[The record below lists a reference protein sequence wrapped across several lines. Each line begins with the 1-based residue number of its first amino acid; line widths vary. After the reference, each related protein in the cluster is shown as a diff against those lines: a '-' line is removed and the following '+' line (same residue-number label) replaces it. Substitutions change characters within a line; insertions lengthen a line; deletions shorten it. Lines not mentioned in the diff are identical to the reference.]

1 MRRRVLVSILLVI
14 AATVL
19 TLGVPLS
26 IVSWRVVDDLM
37 HRDLASR
44 LDSISGSI
52 ANQSGSS
59 EVDLGQLAAAVPAG
73 GRLEIRMAG
82 RIDQSIGQLQTDQ
95 VYSEQL
101 AMAGGGSLRLSVPE
115 SYLRGEQWTAL
126 ALVAL
131 AVALSVVVGT
141 GVALLTAG
149 RLVTPLTDVAR
160 RAARLGSGDFRTF
173 RRRYGIAELDRV
185 AEVLDSSAQDIAAL
199 IARERDLAGDISHQ
213 LRTRLTGLR
222 LRLEELADYPDP
234 LVAQEVQEALDQ
246 TDRLVT
252 VVDDLLAN
260 ARSERAA
267 GAGEVVLFD
276 ELAET
281 ETQWGPQLAE
291 AGRQLTVRCPRDI
304 VVHATAGRLR
314 EAIGVL
320 VENSLLHGA
329 GAVGLTVR
337 SAPRGGGMVVL
348 EVSDE
353 GPGIPDGL
361 VAHIFDRGVSTAS
374 STGIGLGLARAFI
387 EADGGR
393 LELRRPSPPVFAIFL
408 AVGQAVPPKPDD
420 APGEVTGPRDA
431 DADSVSAA
439 SSSAASGCVA
449 SGGSASGGV
458 ASGAATSG
466 SAPSGGANAG
476 SAPSDGAAPCAA
488 TSGDAES
495 RAAAPG
501 GDAQSGAAA
510 VHR

>member
-1 MRRRVLVSILLVI
+1 MRRRVLISILLVI

-37 HRDLASR
+37 HSDLSSR
-44 LDSISGSI
+44 LESIAASI

-59 EVDLGQLAAAVPAG
+59 EIDLGQLEAAVPAG

-82 RIDQSIGQLQTDQ
+82 RIDQSIGAAPTDQ

-101 AMAGGGSLRLSVPE
+101 AMAGGGLLRLSVPE
-115 SYLRGEQWTAL
+115 SYLRAEQWTAL
-126 ALVAL
+126 ALVGL
-131 AVALSVVVGT
+131 AVLLSVVVGT
-141 GVALLTAG
+141 GVAVLTAG
-149 RLVTPLTDVAR
+149 RLVTPMTDVAR

-185 AEVLDSSAQDIAAL
+185 ADVLDSSAQDIAAL

-222 LRLEELADYPDP
+222 LRLEELAEHPDP
-234 LVAQEVQEALDQ
+234 LVVEEVEEALEQ

-267 GAGEVVLFD
+267 GASEVVLGD
-276 ELAET
+276 ELAEI
-281 ETQWGPQLAE
+281 EAE
-291 AGRQLTVRCPRDI
+291 WRPRLVDAGRSLTVRCPRDAW
-304 VVHATAGRLR
+304 VHATPGRLR

-329 GAVGLTVR
+329 GAVGITVR
-337 SAPRGGGMVVL
+337 STGRSGESRGAGGMVVL

-353 GPGIPDGL
+353 GPGVPEGL
-361 VAHIFDRGVSTAS
+361 VAHVFDRGVSTAS

-393 LELRRPSPPVFAIFL
+393 LELRRAAPPIFAIFL
-408 AVGQAVPPKPDD
+408 AIGQPPAVVGPEG
-420 APGEVTGPRDA
+420 APAAAATGPA
-431 DADSVSAA
+431 ESEPAA
-439 SSSAASGCVA
+439 AGPSPT
-449 SGGSASGGV
+449 GGS
-458 ASGAATSG
+458 
-466 SAPSGGANAG
+466 
-476 SAPSDGAAPCAA
+476 
-488 TSGDAES
+488 
-495 RAAAPG
+495 PG
-501 GDAQSGAAA
+501 G
-510 VHR
+510 R

>member
-1 MRRRVLVSILLVI
+1 MRRRVLISILLVI

-37 HRDLASR
+37 RRDLASR
-44 LDSISGSI
+44 LDSIAASI

-59 EVDLGQLAAAVPAG
+59 EIDLSQLEAAVPAG

-82 RIDQSIGQLQTDQ
+82 RIDQSIGAPLADPADT
-95 VYSEQL
+95 EQL
-101 AMAGGGSLRLSVPE
+101 AMAGGGLLRLSVPQA
-115 SYLRGEQWTAL
+115 YLRTEQWWAL

-131 AVALSVVVGT
+131 AVLLSVVVGT

-149 RLVTPLTDVAR
+149 RLVTPLSDVAR

-173 RRRYGIAELDRV
+173 RRRYGIVELDRV
-185 AEVLDSSAQDIAAL
+185 ADVLDSSAQDIAAL

-222 LRLEELADYPDP
+222 LRLEELSEHPDP
-234 LVAQEVQEALDQ
+234 LVVEEVTEALEQ

-260 ARSERAA
+260 ARSERAS
-267 GAGEVVLFD
+267 GASEVVLFD
-276 ELAET
+276 ELAEINA
-281 ETQWGPQLAE
+281 EWGPRLSAD
-291 AGRQLTVRCPRDI
+291 GRALTVRCPRDVI
-304 VVHATAGRLR
+304 VHATPGRLR

-320 VENSLLHGA
+320 VENSLRHGA

-337 SAPRGGGMVVL
+337 STSRGSGAMVVL

-353 GPGIPDGL
+353 GSGVPDGL

-374 STGIGLGLARAFI
+374 STGIGLGLARAFV

-393 LELRRPSPPVFAIFL
+393 LELRRAAPPIFAIFL
-408 AVGQAVPPKPDD
+408 AVGQPLAVTEP
-420 APGEVTGPRDA
+420 E
-431 DADSVSAA
+431 SAGVEPAGVEPA
-439 SSSAASGCVA
+439 STDPAVA
-449 SGGSASGGV
+449 
-458 ASGAATSG
+458 
-466 SAPSGGANAG
+466 
-476 SAPSDGAAPCAA
+476 
-488 TSGDAES
+488 
-495 RAAAPG
+495 R
-501 GDAQSGAAA
+501 
-510 VHR
+510 